1 MVDFDHNDK
10 RSSVSCRNGV
20 HSHKTALVP
29 WASLLMQE
37 LQDIIVK
44 YQLRQ
49 TARHDLTLVKLSV
62 FNQEKT
68 KLKAD

>member
-1 MVDFDHNDK
+1 M
-10 RSSVSCRNGV
+10 SCRNEV

-49 TARHDLTLVKLSV
+49 TARHDLTLVKLSD